1 MDDTNL
7 NAKGTSLLGGPRVCY
22 PENVWNGEA
31 PTPGDI
37 STKKSILE
45 KFTMSRNSGISKT
58 FFNFAFLQ
66 HYQLK
71 IKKLSLL
78 TKPYVH
84 PTVYCTAWWWSGCCP
99 CSNKVSWSVQICF
112 SVTFNN
118 HIKQMMKNERKRI
131 CQLNVHVIHGWCQ
144 GRINCCIFFKV
155 IFMWHTCRDKIH

>member
-45 KFTMSRNSGISKT
+45 KFTMSRNSGILKT

-66 HYQLK
+66 PYHSWKLKNCHYWLN
-71 IKKLSLL
+71 L
-78 TKPYVH
+78 TYILQ
-84 PTVYCTAWWWSGCCP
+84 YI
-99 CSNKVSWSVQICF
+99 VQ
-112 SVTFNN
+112 
-118 HIKQMMKNERKRI
+118 HGDD
-131 CQLNVHVIHGWCQ
+131 LGAVHVQTKFHDQCKYVFQSPLITILSKWWKMKEKG
-144 GRINCCIFFKV
+144 FV
-155 IFMWHTCRDKIH
+155 S